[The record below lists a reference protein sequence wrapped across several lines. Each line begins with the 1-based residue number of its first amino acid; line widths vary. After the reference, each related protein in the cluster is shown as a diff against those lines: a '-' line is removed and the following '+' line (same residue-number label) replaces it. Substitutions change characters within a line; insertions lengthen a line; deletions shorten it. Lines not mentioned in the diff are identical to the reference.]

1 MAIDPDFIQ
10 ALNRLKIILKKRIYT
25 DRQGEHHA
33 SQGGDSL
40 IFRDYKAYTPGDDFR
55 RIDWKIYARTD
66 KFYIRRF
73 EAERNMTVHIL
84 VDASASMQF
93 GSKVGKGL
101 RTKFDYAAMMGMGF
115 AYLAVRNNEKFN
127 LSTFTEHV
135 AAFKPKKG
143 AKNLAVL
150 FDYLGGIR
158 VEGKSNFLQSMD
170 EYRKRITSKSL
181 IVFVSDFLYDPAEVE
196 EILGRYRKSQV
207 YVIQVLDPQEKDL
220 QLAGDVILEDSET
233 SERMRTFVSNR
244 LRSTYQQRLEEHIA
258 RLKDICDRNSASFM
272 SLTSNTPAF
281 EAFYHMFR

>member
-1 MAIDPDFIQ
+1 MVLEPDFIK
-10 ALNRLKIILKKRIYT
+10 ALDRLKLILKKRVYA
-25 DRQGEHHA
+25 DKQGAHHA

-40 IFRDYKAYTPGDDFR
+40 IFRDYKAYAPGDDFR

-84 VDASASMQF
+84 VDSSASMQF
-93 GSKVGKGL
+93 GSKINGKT
-101 RTKFDYAAMMGMGF
+101 RTKFEYSAMMGMGF
-115 AYLAVRNNEKFN
+115 AYLAIQNNEKFN
-127 LSTFTEHV
+127 LNTFTEHV
-135 AAFKPKKG
+135 TAFKPRKG
-143 AKNLAVL
+143 PRNLAYL
-150 FDYLGGIR
+150 FDYLGAIK

-181 IVFVSDFLYDPAEVE
+181 IVFVSDFLYDHAEVE
-196 EILGRYRKSQV
+196 EILGRYKKSQV

-220 QLAGDVILEDSET
+220 QLQGDVILEDSET
-233 SERMRTFVSNR
+233 EQKMRTFVSNR
-244 LRSTYQQRLEEHIA
+244 LRSTYQDRLTEHIA
-258 RLKDICDRNSASFM
+258 SLKNICDRNGANFM